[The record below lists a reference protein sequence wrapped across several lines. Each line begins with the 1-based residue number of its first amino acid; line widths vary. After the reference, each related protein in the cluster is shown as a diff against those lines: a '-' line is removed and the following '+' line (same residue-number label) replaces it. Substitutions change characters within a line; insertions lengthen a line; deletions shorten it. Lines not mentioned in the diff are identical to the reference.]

1 MKSIA
6 AFVIIVITQYANLHA
21 QNVGIGI
28 NSPLYK
34 LDVAGTVRNSY
45 TAMTSPGLFGRL
57 TSGGSLRVE
66 NNDNTNFMMLDG
78 NSIQAQVGSLVSS
91 GTSAAPLLINPY
103 GGNVGIRTITPNAS
117 LSVYRGNG
125 VDGTAAFFGTNHVS
139 HFNYSIAENTYIRA
153 GKSGSVVYI
162 NDTHNGDVNIATGGG
177 NVNVGAALYS
187 SQTGGLNIV
196 PLGIIKFSF
205 QLLENGNA
213 TNTSIVNMAGSLYS
227 SWSINTSQGGDD
239 YTTVI
244 INLDASQV
252 SPYSSIVAVGSPGFD
267 TGRFPI
273 YRVIYEADKATAT
286 LKIAYGGD
294 CLTCQFN
301 PLEASGT
308 FMVYGIK

>member
-1 MKSIA
+1 MKNIA
-6 AFVIIVITQYANLHA
+6 AFIIIIIQCTNLSA

-28 NSPLYK
+28 SSPLYK

-78 NSIQAQVGSLVSS
+78 NSIQSQVGSLVSS

-103 GGNVGIRTITPNAS
+103 GGNVGIRTSTPNAS
-117 LSVYRGNG
+117 LSVFRGNG

-153 GKSGSVVYI
+153 GKTGSVVYI

-177 NVNVGAALYS
+177 NINTGNALYS

-196 PLGIIKFSF
+196 PLGIIKYSF
-205 QLLENGNA
+205 ELLENGSA
-213 TNTSIVNMAGSLYS
+213 ANTSIANVAGSLYN

-239 YTTVI
+239 YTTVT
-244 INLDASQV
+244 INLDVNQV
-252 SPYSSIVAVGSPGFD
+252 NAYSSIVAIGSPGFD

-273 YRVIYEADKATAT
+273 YRAVYEADKATAT

-301 PLEASGT
+301 PLAASGT
-308 FMVYGIK
+308 FVVYGIK

>member
-1 MKSIA
+1 MKNIS
-6 AFVIIVITQYANLHA
+6 AFIIIIIQYTNLYA

-28 NSPLYK
+28 SSPLYK

-78 NSIQAQVGSLVSS
+78 NSIQSQVGSLVSS

-103 GGNVGIRTITPNAS
+103 GGNVGIRTTTPNAS

-153 GKSGSVVYI
+153 GKTGSVVYI

-177 NVNVGAALYS
+177 NVNVGTALYS

-196 PLGIIKFSF
+196 PLGIIKYSF

-213 TNTSIVNMAGSLYS
+213 SNTSIENVAGSLYS
-227 SWSINTSQGGDD
+227 NWSINTSQGTDD
-239 YTTVI
+239 YTTVT
-244 INLDASQV
+244 INLDANQV
-252 SPYSSIVAVGSPGFD
+252 NAYSNIVAIGSPNFD

-273 YRVIYEADKATAT
+273 YRVVYEANKATAT

-301 PLEASGT
+301 PLDASGT
-308 FMVYGIK
+308 FVVYGVK

>member
-1 MKSIA
+1 MKNIT
-6 AFVIIVITQYANLHA
+6 AFIIIIIQYTNLFA

-28 NSPLYK
+28 SSPLYK

-78 NSIQAQVGSLVSS
+78 NSIQSQVGSLVSS

-103 GGNVGIRTITPNAS
+103 GGNVGIRTTTPNAS

-153 GKSGSVVYI
+153 GKTGSVVYI
-162 NDTHNGDVNIATGGG
+162 NDSHNGDVNIATGGG
-177 NVNVGAALYS
+177 NINTGNALYS

-196 PLGIIKFSF
+196 PLGIIKYSF
-205 QLLENGNA
+205 ELLENGNT
-213 TNTSIVNMAGSLYS
+213 TNTSITNVAGSLYS
-227 SWSINTSQGGDD
+227 SWSINTRQGTDD
-239 YTTVI
+239 YTTVT
-244 INLDASQV
+244 INLDVNQV
-252 SPYSSIVAVGSPGFD
+252 NAYSTIVAIGSPGFD

-273 YRVIYEADKATAT
+273 YRAVYEADKATAT

-301 PLEASGT
+301 PLAASGT
-308 FMVYGIK
+308 FVVYGVK

>member
-1 MKSIA
+1 MKNIS
-6 AFVIIVITQYANLHA
+6 AFIIIIIQYTNLYA
-21 QNVGIGI
+21 QNIGIGI
-28 NSPLYK
+28 SSPLYK

-78 NSIQAQVGSLVSS
+78 NSIQSQVGSLVSS

-103 GGNVGIRTITPNAS
+103 GGNVGIRTTTPNAS

-153 GKSGSVVYI
+153 GKTGSVVYI

-177 NVNVGAALYS
+177 NVNVGTALYS

-196 PLGIIKFSF
+196 PLGIIKYSF

-213 TNTSIVNMAGSLYS
+213 SNTSIENVAGSLYS
-227 SWSINTSQGGDD
+227 NWSINTSQGADD
-239 YTTVI
+239 YTTVT
-244 INLDASQV
+244 INLDANQV
-252 SPYSSIVAVGSPGFD
+252 NAYSSIVAIGSPGFD
-267 TGRFPI
+267 TGRYPI
-273 YRVIYEADKATAT
+273 YRVVYEANKATAT

-301 PLEASGT
+301 PLDASGT
-308 FMVYGIK
+308 FVVYGVK